1 VTEQILQGP
10 FLTRSQAARR
20 ARVPAAV
27 LANRPDLLRLGGNW
41 LQEVY
46 FSFQFDE
53 TGVVPEVGAVVQ
65 ALKGEHS
72 DLEIADWLVRPSH
85 LLSSSTPLGFLR
97 SGGEVDRVIAAAD
110 RPETPVGPPDR
121 GQRPTTGMG
130 RPAPPQIG
138 RPTRRRVRRVA
149 AWQS

>member
-10 FLTRSQAARR
+10 FLTRAQAARR
-20 ARVPAAV
+20 ARVPAVV
-27 LANRPDLLRLGGNW
+27 LAHRPDLLRLGGDW

-53 TGVVPEVGAVVQ
+53 NGVVPEVGAVVQ

-85 LLSSSTPLGFLR
+85 LLRSSTPLGFLR
-97 SGGEVDRVIAAAD
+97 SGGEVDRVIAAAE
-110 RPETPVGPPDR
+110 PTQTPAGPAER
-121 GQRPTTGMG
+121 GQRPITGKG

-138 RPTRRRVRRVA
+138 KPTRRRVRRVA